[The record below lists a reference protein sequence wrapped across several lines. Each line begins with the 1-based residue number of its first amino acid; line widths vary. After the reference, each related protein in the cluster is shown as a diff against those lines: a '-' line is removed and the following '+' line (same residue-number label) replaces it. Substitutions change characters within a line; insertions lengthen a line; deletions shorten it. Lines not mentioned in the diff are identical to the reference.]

1 MCVYLSP
8 NELLR
13 QLFFILVSNEVL
25 FDSEIC
31 ERKVFFERLC
41 DQLAFC
47 CFLDNLS
54 NIKIKQHLETKGSTA
69 GNVLFYTLI
78 SAQSCTISA

>member
-1 MCVYLSP
+1 MLYGRFVKSIRVYMRP

-31 ERKVFFERLC
+31 EIKVFFERLC
-41 DQLAFC
+41 NQLAFC
-47 CFLDNLS
+47 CFLDNLLI
-54 NIKIKQHLETKGSTA
+54 IKIKHLETKGSTA
-69 GNVLFYTLI
+69 
-78 SAQSCTISA
+78 